1 MHRNERQSLLVIS
14 HQPFSEWENMFSISA
29 MTVAAE
35 GRLMDHST
43 LIQITSESYRRNRAR
58 RVGALQRA
66 DL

>member
-1 MHRNERQSLLVIS
+1 
-14 HQPFSEWENMFSISA
+14 MFSISA

-35 GRLMDHST
+35 DRLKDHST